1 MSKKARECLLCFRI
15 ENVIRKT
22 SKKGKEE
29 KKGKNKKKII
39 KKIIKK

>member
-29 KKGKNKKKII
+29 KRVKI
-39 KKIIKK
+39 KRE

>member
-1 MSKKARECLLCFRI
+1 MSKKTRECLLCFRI

-29 KKGKNKKKII
+29 KRVKI
-39 KKIIKK
+39 KRK

>member
-29 KKGKNKKKII
+29 KRVKI
-39 KKIIKK
+39 KRK

>member
-22 SKKGKEE
+22 SKNGKEE
-29 KKGKNKKKII
+29 KKVKI
-39 KKIIKK
+39 KRK